1 MQITVEVED
10 SVIESLGYER
20 VKDLLSDSAA
30 HLEMKVAAL
39 EILKELAENDPV
51 HDPAWRTAREQAW
64 EQEKHKYL
72 RKHEK

>member
-10 SVIESLGYER
+10 HVIESLGYER

-39 EILKELAENDPV
+39 EILNELSENDPV
-51 HDPAWRTAREQAW
+51 QDPAWKTAREQAW

-72 RKHEK
+72 LKL

>member
-1 MQITVEVED
+1 MQITIEVED
-10 SVIESLGYER
+10 SVVESLGYER
-20 VKDLLSDSAA
+20 VKDLLSDSAT

-51 HDPAWRTAREQAW
+51 QDPAWKTAREQAW

-72 RKHEK
+72 RNPNQ